1 MNEKGVARP
10 ACVDCTGRDRE
21 KDDRLAGQVQFHQ
34 RPMPAG
40 NERHGSPLDAWT
52 IGQLGAARTG
62 RISASCLKRM
72 DTPMGQNPTS
82 NVVEDVGIDRVVLDR
97 FDQARGH
104 GASER
109 TAVNLAAWAWL
120 ERHPGSNIVQA
131 TQEVRRILTQ
141 HGRRLGV

>member
-1 MNEKGVARP
+1 
-10 ACVDCTGRDRE
+10 
-21 KDDRLAGQVQFHQ
+21 
-34 RPMPAG
+34 
-40 NERHGSPLDAWT
+40 
-52 IGQLGAARTG
+52 
-62 RISASCLKRM
+62 M